1 MIDVTPFEKLGAF
14 RNEWLDTHHHFSF
27 ADYHDPNRMG
37 WGALRV
43 WNDDEIE
50 PGTGFG
56 MHPHRD
62 MEIVTYVRKGAITH
76 RDSLGNEGV
85 TQAGDVQV
93 MSAGTGITHAEVNA
107 GADKVV
113 LFQIW
118 ILPDR
123 RGVKPRWET
132 RQFPKQARQ
141 GRLMALASGR
151 PEDAAAGA
159 MAIHQNAAILGAT
172 LAAGETLVHK
182 LAPGR
187 RAYLVPTVAGV
198 TVNGVAVPARA
209 GAAVAGEAELTIRA
223 GQATE
228 IIVADV
234 PW

>member
-1 MIDVTPFEKLGAF
+1 MIDVTPFDKLGAF

-43 WNDDEIE
+43 WNDDEIR

-62 MEIVTYVRKGAITH
+62 N
-76 RDSLGNEGV
+76 LGNEGV

-93 MSAGTGITHAEVNA
+93 MSAGTGIMHAEVNA
-107 GADKVV
+107 GAEMVV

-132 RQFPKQARQ
+132 RQFPRQTRQ
-141 GRLMALASGR
+141 GRLVALASGR
-151 PEDAAAGA
+151 PEDAEAGA
-159 MAIHQNAAILGAT
+159 MTIHQNAAILGAS
-172 LAAGETLVHK
+172 LARGETLAHR

-187 RAYLVPTVAGV
+187 HAYLVPTAAALK
-198 TVNGVAVPARA
+198 VNGVDVPARA
-209 GAAVAGEAELTIRA
+209 GAAITGESELTIQA
-223 GQATE
+223 SQATE

-234 PW
+234 P